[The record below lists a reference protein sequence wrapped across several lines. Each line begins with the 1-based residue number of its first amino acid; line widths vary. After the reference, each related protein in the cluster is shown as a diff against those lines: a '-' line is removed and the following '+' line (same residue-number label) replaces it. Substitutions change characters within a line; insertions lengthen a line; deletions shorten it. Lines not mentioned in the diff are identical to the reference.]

1 MSNRRPPEP
10 PPSPNRPKKQTP
22 NDSGGGGFNWRVFIL
37 FGIAIAIL
45 YAAYHISNS
54 GPNKKFDFA
63 EYQKQ
68 YFSGNIYSEDAYKDN
83 KEVLKEYKLENEAVA
98 KTFVTNFTTEKSH
111 AIGQVR
117 GKFNFLDKRDL
128 DKIDSKSKFIV
139 HLDTKKDHEFFAAID
154 NGNKDI
160 TVKWV
165 DSPEEA
171 YKKQDS
177 ESAAGSDT
185 NEDTATAVKRKE
197 LPSKDLRKFFFR
209 DEIANLTVYK
219 AKDNTERA
227 IVVGDKLTYAEL
239 APQTIKDN
247 AQKKGVTVTD
257 KDLKLGV
264 KFIGFSMTENV
275 ATLTDADKAFIKET
289 ATYSHNDGGA
299 ASILISL
306 LPFLLII
313 LIIFFIFRYQMRNAG
328 KGAMSF
334 GKSKARLLAQDKN
347 KVTFKDVAGI
357 QEAKE
362 ELYEIV
368 DFLKGPKKFE
378 VLGGNI
384 PKGILMVGPPGT
396 GKTLLARAIAGEADV
411 PFFSISG
418 SDFVEMF
425 VGVGAS
431 RVRDMFEQGKKNSP
445 CIVFIDEIDAVGRH
459 RGHGHGGGHDER
471 EQTLNALLVEMDGFD
486 ARSGVIIIAATNRP
500 DVLDPALLRPGRFDR
515 QVTVALPDY
524 KGREQILGVHAKKI
538 KLKEGTDLSTISKG
552 TPGFSG
558 AELANLI
565 NEAALLAAR
574 KGLKEVTIAE
584 LEEARDKVRWGRERR
599 SLAMSEKDKAN
610 TAYHEAGHA
619 ICNLICDHTDNL
631 HKVTII
637 PRGPALGMAM
647 FLPEED
653 RVNYREAELIDQL
666 CVAMGGRVA
675 EELIF
680 GNVTN
685 GAMGDIR
692 QATNIARKMVCEWG
706 MSRDL
711 GMVDYG
717 GDENQEMFM
726 AASKSYSEDTA
737 QKIDLEIKQFIDEAY
752 DRAKQILSD
761 NLEALENIAQALLEY
776 ETLNG
781 EQIKDILEKGEM
793 DDPPNSPT
801 PPEPPMA
808 PAADTIEKKP
818 QAEVKEDDDP
828 MAPEAVGA
836 PA

>member
-1 MSNRRPPEP
+1 L
-10 PPSPNRPKKQTP
+10 
-22 NDSGGGGFNWRVFIL
+22 I
-37 FGIAIAIL
+37 
-45 YAAYHISNS
+45 ISTE
-54 GPNKKFDFA
+54 G
-63 EYQKQ
+63 E
-68 YFSGNIYSEDAYKDN
+68 E
-83 KEVLKEYKLENEAVA
+83 A
-98 KTFVTNFTTEKSH
+98 KTT
-111 AIGQVR
+111 
-117 GKFNFLDKRDL
+117 FN
-128 DKIDSKSKFIV
+128 
-139 HLDTKKDHEFFAAID
+139 A
-154 NGNKDI
+154 
-160 TVKWV
+160 
-165 DSPEEA
+165 EE
-171 YKKQDS
+171 
-177 ESAAGSDT
+177 
-185 NEDTATAVKRKE
+185 
-197 LPSKDLRKFFFR
+197 LRKAFFR
-209 DEIANLTVYK
+209 DELSKVTVLKSTGPAGRALVTGTKLNYETLSNDAIIEK
-219 AKDNTERA
+219 AKNDR
-227 IVVGDKLTYAEL
+227 IQLTQAD
-239 APQTIKDN
+239 IN
-247 AQKKGVTVTD
+247 RGVLLVD
-257 KDLKLGV
+257 FEMV
-264 KFIGFSMTENV
+264 ENMT
-275 ATLTDADKAFIKET
+275 TLTDGDKQFLQGA
-289 ATYSHNDGGA
+289 AGYGHNSGGA
-299 ASILISL
+299 MDILLSL
-306 LPFLLII
+306 LPILLIV
-313 LIIFFIFRYQMRNAG
+313 LIIIFIFRYQMKNAG

-384 PKGILMVGPPGT
+384 PKGVLMVGPPGT

-459 RGHGHGGGHDER
+459 RGQGHGGGHDER

-565 NEAALLAAR
+565 NEAALLSAR
-574 KGLKEVTIAE
+574 KGLKEVTVAE

-599 SLAMSEKDKAN
+599 SLAMSEKDKEN

-619 ICNLICDHTDNL
+619 ICNLVCDHTDSL

-647 FLPEED
+647 FLPDED
-653 RVNYREAELIDQL
+653 KYNYREAELIDQL

-675 EELIF
+675 EELVF

-706 MSRDL
+706 MSKHL

-717 GDENQEMFM
+717 GDDNQEMFM
-726 AASKSYSEDTA
+726 SSTKSYSEDTA
-737 QKIDLEIKQFIDEAY
+737 QKIDIEIKEFIDESY
-752 DRAKQILSD
+752 QRAMRILTEHR
-761 NLEALENIAQALLEY
+761 EALEKVSLALLEY

-781 EQIKDILEKGEM
+781 DQIRDILEKGEM
-793 DDPPNSPT
+793 DNPPSPPT
-801 PPEPPMA
+801 PPEPPVA
-808 PAADTIEKKP
+808 PAAEVLEKPARKEKK
-818 QAEVKEDDDP
+818 DDGEP
-828 MAPEAVGA
+828 LAPEAVGA